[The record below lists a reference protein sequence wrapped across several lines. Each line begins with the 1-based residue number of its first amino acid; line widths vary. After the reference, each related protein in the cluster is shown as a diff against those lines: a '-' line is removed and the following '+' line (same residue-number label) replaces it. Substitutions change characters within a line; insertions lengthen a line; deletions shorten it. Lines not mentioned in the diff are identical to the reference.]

1 MKALL
6 PLLYTILPKVLNWLS
21 ANPQSWSTALEG
33 ARRTAEALISGRITK
48 EQRQEHFKGYIDS
61 VLDSAKNPTRMVN
74 FLREAAVL
82 YIDWKSG
89 KLGK

>member
-6 PLLYTILPKVLNWLS
+6 PLLYSILPKVLNWLA
-21 ANPQSWSTALEG
+21 ANPQAWTTALEG
-33 ARRTAEALISGRITK
+33 ARRTLEAVTSGRITK
-48 EQRQEHFKGYIDS
+48 EQRQEHFRGYINS
-61 VLDSAKNPTRMVN
+61 VLDSAKNPTRMIN